1 MCILV
6 LCQEYFT
13 KQTIEEQIKYPDN
26 VVTAFID
33 LNVCMLT
40 NWVHPI
46 NIFMFCI
53 MQVQHLMCGTS
64 ERIVNVVL

>member
-26 VVTAFID
+26 VVTAIID
-33 LNVCMLT
+33 LNVISVEFQQMHPAPMQAGSRRHVSQSSHLCSCVTML
-40 NWVHPI
+40 P
-46 NIFMFCI
+46 
-53 MQVQHLMCGTS
+53 
-64 ERIVNVVL
+64 